1 MEEDEDKRGR
11 ENPTDIVKGGSQ
23 DMATLPLP
31 GGAETHSK
39 VPSQGAADSIIR
51 LLPREGSPPE
61 AQNLNDSPG
70 ASRSS
75 SLPRFSGPQELGWLE
90 NKETQNNKR
99 FPVFPRNKNYRGSHA
114 QRADQLGFLMAILAG
129 IVLIGIWFLVR
140 FEGGKGKNLEPAATD
155 LEQVA
160 AIEARQ
166 KAPRPGVNGKME
178 ISINQQRKR
187 MDEMLEQARMENR
200 AEEPPQTAPDAEATS
215 TNGAISTELLDP
227 PAENFNAPNWT
238 PDSLKERATP

>member
-1 MEEDEDKRGR
+1 MNGDEDKRR
-11 ENPTDIVKGGSQ
+11 NENPADFLKEGSP
-23 DMATLPLP
+23 DMVTLPLQ

-39 VPSQGAADSIIR
+39 VPSQGAAGSIIR
-51 LLPREGSPPE
+51 LLPREGSPSE
-61 AQNLNDSPG
+61 AKNPDDSPG
-70 ASRSS
+70 VTRSS
-75 SLPRFSGPQELGWLE
+75 SLPKFTGPQELGWIE
-90 NKETQNNKR
+90 NKETQDKDR
-99 FPVFPRNKNYRGSHA
+99 LPVIPSKKNYRGTHA

-140 FEGGKGKNLEPAATD
+140 FEGGKEKNLEPAATD

-166 KAPRPGVNGKME
+166 KASRPGVNGKME
-178 ISINQQRKR
+178 ISVNHQRKR
-187 MDEMLEQARMENR
+187 MDELLEQARMENR

-227 PAENFNAPNWT
+227 PAENFNDPNWI
-238 PDSLKERATP
+238 PDSLKERAPQ

>member
-1 MEEDEDKRGR
+1 MEEDADKRGR
-11 ENPTDIVKGGSQ
+11 ENPTDIVKEGSP

-31 GGAETHSK
+31 GGAETLSK
-39 VPSQGAADSIIR
+39 VPSQGAAGSIIR
-51 LLPREGSPPE
+51 LLPREGSPSE
-61 AQNLNDSPG
+61 AQNPDDAPE
-70 ASRSS
+70 ATRSS
-75 SLPRFSGPQELGWLE
+75 SLPRFSGPQEVRWLE
-90 NKETQNNKR
+90 NKETQDNNR
-99 FPVFPRNKNYRGSHA
+99 FPVIPRTKNYRGSHA

-140 FEGGKGKNLEPAATD
+140 FEGGKEKNLEPAATD

-166 KAPRPGVNGKME
+166 KSPRPGVNGKME

-227 PAENFNAPNWT
+227 PAENFNDPNWI
-238 PDSLKERATP
+238 PDSLKERAPQ

>member
-61 AQNLNDSPG
+61 AQNLNDSPR
-70 ASRSS
+70 ATRSS

-90 NKETQNNKR
+90 NKETQDKDR
-99 FPVFPRNKNYRGSHA
+99 FPIIPRKKNYRGSHA

-129 IVLIGIWFLVR
+129 FVLIGIWFLVR
-140 FEGGKGKNLEPAATD
+140 FERGKEKNLEPAATD
-155 LEQVA
+155 VEQVA

-166 KAPRPGVNGKME
+166 KAPRPGVNAKME
-178 ISINQQRKR
+178 ITINQQRKR

-200 AEEPPQTAPDAEATS
+200 TEEPPQTEPDAEATS